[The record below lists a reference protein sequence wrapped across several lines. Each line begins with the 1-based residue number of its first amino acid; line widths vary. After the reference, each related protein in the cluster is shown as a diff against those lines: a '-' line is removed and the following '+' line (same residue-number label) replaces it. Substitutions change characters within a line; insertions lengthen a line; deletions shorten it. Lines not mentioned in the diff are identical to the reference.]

1 MISVTLIAGSSG
13 ELAVVAS
20 TWRKDAMRREGGL
33 CDTGLLNDDDAVLLY
48 FM

>member
-1 MISVTLIAGSSG
+1 MISVTLMAGSSG

-20 TWRKDAMRREGGL
+20 TWRKDAMRRGGGL
-33 CDTGLLNDDDAVLLY
+33 CDTGLLNDDAVLLY